1 VSRRISIVAA
11 VAVAVVT
18 AALMGACVLPA
29 AARAAVPG
37 QTLEQAISDR
47 AQETTIAF
55 SGLAVITGNLDAQS
69 FFPPGKLADYWGFQY
84 LRDNDPSD
92 MGHNTS
98 FLTRVA
104 CDMLYVLD
112 ASQVD
117 KLKALA
123 SSQVS
128 QINQYGYQR
137 YPLMKAFRRLVDGDV
152 PAGSAG
158 LDLSAVKAASGDLY
172 VLDGQISYD
181 RAVVYADIFRSLSA
195 DQKASLD
202 AMVGKGWS
210 AWPDKTMEDVR
221 GKTAGLSQ
229 DESVAVMTYA
239 GDMYSWYAGN
249 ITSDVYFC
257 PERHGTY
264 YGGFYIKDAPA
275 IGHEGYSIDEQL
287 TATAGSA
294 LCDSTKGYVT
304 AAQAQLVSSLVDTQ
318 RDDLYA
324 GASNI
329 VQARTDIST
338 ALRSLISDTA
348 PSAAEL
354 AAVKATVLAKSAEYG
369 ALDGEDNY
377 HYATAFA
384 QLRAAL
390 SDAQLAKLTDLRKS
404 ILSGTYANGTPYD
417 FTTCTTPFL
426 FSAVIADVSLLD
438 PYISDTDYLFEAS
451 PASPAAAFAY
461 LPARPLAGR
470 SVVKFVDASTGA
482 PSAWSWAFGDGG
494 TSSVQ
499 NPSHVYLVPGT
510 YTVSL
515 TATGAGGSDTISSSV
530 TVLPACTISGVALTQ
545 SPIGLRIKGTR
556 FRSGCRVLIDGR
568 VVAATLYRSATLLL
582 VRGAGLAAKLP
593 KGIAVKIVV
602 LNPDGGR
609 SAPFDFTR

>member
-11 VAVAVVT
+11 VAIAVVT
-18 AALMGACVLPA
+18 AALMGACALPA

-112 ASQVD
+112 ASQVA

-128 QINQYGYQR
+128 QINEYGYKR

-158 LDLSAVKAASGDLY
+158 LDLAAVKAASSSLY

-210 AWPDKTMEDVR
+210 AWPDKTMEDVK

-294 LCDSTKGYVT
+294 VCDSTKGYVT
-304 AAQAQLVSSLVDTQ
+304 APQAALISSLVDAQ
-318 RDDLYA
+318 RANLYK
-324 GASNI
+324 GTSSI

-338 ALRSLISDTA
+338 ALRSLIGDTA
-348 PSAAEL
+348 PSATQL

-377 HYATAFA
+377 LYATAFA
-384 QLRAAL
+384 RLRGSL
-390 SDAQLAKLTDLRKS
+390 SASQLAKLTALRKS
-404 ILSGTYANGTPYD
+404 ILSGKYADGTAFD

-426 FSAVIADVSLLD
+426 FSAVISDASALAPCVSG
-438 PYISDTDYLFEAS
+438 TDSFF
-451 PASPAAAFAY
+451 AAA
-461 LPARPLAGR
+461 R
-470 SVVKFVDASTGA
+470 T
-482 PSAWSWAFGDGG
+482 
-494 TSSVQ
+494 
-499 NPSHVYLVPGT
+499 
-510 YTVSL
+510 
-515 TATGAGGSDTISSSV
+515 
-530 TVLPACTISGVALTQ
+530 CTITRIIATAA
-545 SPIGLRIKGTR
+545 PFGLRLRGVR
-556 FRSGCRVLIDGR
+556 FRRGCRVWVNGR
-568 VVAATLYRSATLLL
+568 RVPRTLYRSSSL
-582 VRGAGLAAKLP
+582 VLTRGAKLASRLP
-593 KGIAVKIVV
+593 KGVAVRIVV
-602 LNPDGGR
+602 RNSKTAR
-609 SAPFDFTR
+609 SAAYLFTR